1 MRGDD
6 QQQDGMFSISHPTTD
21 PNGRIFGGQA
31 AIQLSSSEAAAGLLL
46 GGCSG
51 APVLVGRPERA
62 AGLIRWNPVR
72 DNDPQAPVEGIVF
85 ACPASSMVKCSDAL
99 APYVDVH
106 ANVTDLITVRNSR
119 QGDLLPEETKQD
131 LDRLRRQQ
139 RFQRPESQWL
149 PLPTFSFNVPFATVK
164 NKIREFVEGML
175 RIFAL
180 GVSEIMPPNLQRI
193 EFVSL
198 CSVNRLPT
206 DYNLMLQTRF
216 RS

>member
-1 MRGDD
+1 M
-6 QQQDGMFSISHPTTD
+6 
-21 PNGRIFGGQA
+21 
-31 AIQLSSSEAAAGLLL
+31 
-46 GGCSG
+46 
-51 APVLVGRPERA
+51 
-62 AGLIRWNPVR
+62 
-72 DNDPQAPVEGIVF
+72 
-85 ACPASSMVKCSDAL
+85 
-99 APYVDVH
+99 
-106 ANVTDLITVRNSR
+106 
-119 QGDLLPEETKQD
+119 
-131 LDRLRRQQ
+131 
-139 RFQRPESQWL
+139 